1 MPVMR
6 LWQYPMRR
14 LIGMTP
20 PPVVPVLRL
29 AGIIGAISPLRAG
42 LTLAGLAPL
51 LERAFRLP
59 GAKAVALS
67 INSPGGSA
75 AQSSLIHARIRSL
88 AAERKLPVLAF
99 VEDVAASGG
108 YWLACAGDEIHADAT
123 SIVGSIG
130 VITAGFGFP
139 ELLERIGVERRLH
152 ATGPHKAMLDPFRP
166 EQPGDVERLKE
177 IQGDLFESFKALV
190 RERRAGRL
198 KAGEG
203 ELFTGAV
210 WSGRRALEMGLVD
223 GIGEMRQ
230 VLRARYGE
238 KVRLAA
244 IGARRGWLSRR
255 LRPEITPGDWA
266 DGALAALEERMLWA
280 RYGL

>member
-1 MPVMR
+1 MLTSWTYPV
-6 LWQYPMRR
+6 RR
-14 LIGMTP
+14 AIGATP

-29 AGIIGAISPLRAG
+29 TGIIGTISPLRPG
-42 LTLAGLAPL
+42 LTLAGLAAL

-59 GAKAVALS
+59 GAKAVALA

-75 AQSSLIHARIRSL
+75 AQSSLIHNRIRQL
-88 AAERKLPVLAF
+88 AAERSLPVLAF

-108 YWLACAGDEIHADAT
+108 YWLACAADEIHADAT
-123 SIVGSIG
+123 SILGSIG
-130 VITAGFGFP
+130 VVSASFGFP
-139 ELLERIGVERRLH
+139 ELLTRIGVERRLH
-152 ATGPHKAMLDPFRP
+152 TTGPHKAMLDPFRP

-190 RERRAGRL
+190 RERRAGKL
-198 KAGEG
+198 KAPES
-203 ELFTGAV
+203 EIFTGAV
-210 WSGRRALEMGLVD
+210 WSGKRALEMGLID

-238 KVRLAA
+238 KLRLVA
-244 IGARRGWLSRR
+244 IGGRRGWLSRR
-255 LRPEITPGDWA
+255 LRPEIAPGDWA
-266 DGALAALEERMLWA
+266 EGALAALEERMLWS

>member
-1 MPVMR
+1 MLTSWTYPV
-6 LWQYPMRR
+6 RR
-14 LIGMTP
+14 AIGATP

-29 AGIIGAISPLRAG
+29 TGIIGAISPLRPG
-42 LTLAGLAPL
+42 LTLAGVAAL

-59 GAKAVALS
+59 GAKAVALA

-75 AQSSLIHARIRSL
+75 AQSSLIHSRIRQL
-88 AAERKLPVLAF
+88 AAERSLPVLAF

-123 SIVGSIG
+123 SILGSIG
-130 VITAGFGFP
+130 VVSASFGFP
-139 ELLERIGVERRLH
+139 ELLNRIGVERRLYT
-152 ATGPHKAMLDPFRP
+152 TGPHKAMLDPFRP
-166 EQPGDVERLKE
+166 EQPGDIERLKE

-190 RERRAGRL
+190 RERRAGKL
-198 KAGEG
+198 KAPES
-203 ELFTGAV
+203 EIFTGAV
-210 WSGRRALEMGLVD
+210 WSGKRALEMGLID

-238 KVRLAA
+238 KLRLVA
-244 IGARRGWLSRR
+244 IGGRRGWLSRR
-255 LRPEITPGDWA
+255 LRPEIAPGDWA
-266 DGALAALEERMLWA
+266 EGALAALEERMLWS

>member
-1 MPVMR
+1 MLTSWTYPV
-6 LWQYPMRR
+6 RR
-14 LIGMTP
+14 AIGAPP

-29 AGIIGAISPLRAG
+29 TGIIGTISPLRPG
-42 LTLAGLAPL
+42 LTLAGLAAL

-59 GAKAVALS
+59 GAKAVALA

-75 AQSSLIHARIRSL
+75 AQSSLIHNRIRQL
-88 AAERKLPVLAF
+88 AAERSLPVLTF

-123 SIVGSIG
+123 SILGSIG
-130 VITAGFGFP
+130 VVSASFGFP
-139 ELLERIGVERRLH
+139 ELLNRIGVERRLYT
-152 ATGPHKAMLDPFRP
+152 TGPHKAMLDPFRP

-190 RERRAGRL
+190 RERRAGKL
-198 KAGEG
+198 KAPES
-203 ELFTGAV
+203 EIFTGAV
-210 WSGRRALEMGLVD
+210 WSGKRALEMGLID

-238 KVRLAA
+238 KLRLVA
-244 IGARRGWLSRR
+244 IVGRRGWLSRR
-255 LRPEITPGDWA
+255 LRPEIAPGDWA
-266 DGALAALEERMLWA
+266 EGALAALEERMLWS

>member
-1 MPVMR
+1 MLTSWTYPV
-6 LWQYPMRR
+6 RR
-14 LIGMTP
+14 AIGATP

-29 AGIIGAISPLRAG
+29 TGIIGAISPLRPG
-42 LTLAGLAPL
+42 LTLAGLAAL

-59 GAKAVALS
+59 GAKAVALA

-75 AQSSLIHARIRSL
+75 AQSSLIHNRIRQL
-88 AAERKLPVLAF
+88 AAERSLPVLAF

-108 YWLACAGDEIHADAT
+108 YWLACAADEIHADAT
-123 SIVGSIG
+123 SILGSIG
-130 VITAGFGFP
+130 VVSASFGFP
-139 ELLERIGVERRLH
+139 ELLTRIGVERRLH
-152 ATGPHKAMLDPFRP
+152 TTGPHKAMLDPFRP

-190 RERRAGRL
+190 RERRAGKL
-198 KAGEG
+198 KAPES
-203 ELFTGAV
+203 EIFTGAV
-210 WSGRRALEMGLVD
+210 WSGKRALEMGLID

-238 KVRLAA
+238 KLRLVA
-244 IGARRGWLSRR
+244 IGGRRGWLSRR
-255 LRPEITPGDWA
+255 LRPEIAPGDWA
-266 DGALAALEERMLWA
+266 EGALAALEERMLWS

>member
-1 MPVMR
+1 MMTS
-6 LWQYPMRR
+6 WSYPMRR
-14 LIGMTP
+14 LIGMQP
-20 PPVVPVLRL
+20 PPAVPVVRL
-29 AGIIGAISPLRAG
+29 AGIIGAVSPLRPG

-75 AQSSLIHARIRSL
+75 AQSSLIHTRIRALS
-88 AAERKLPVLAF
+88 AERKLPVLAF

-108 YWLACAGDEIHADAT
+108 YWLACAGDEVHADAT
-123 SIVGSIG
+123 SILGSIG
-130 VITAGFGFP
+130 VVSASFGFP
-139 ELLERIGVERRLH
+139 ELLNRIGVERRLYT
-152 ATGPHKAMLDPFRP
+152 TGPHKAMLDPFRP

-190 RERRAGRL
+190 RERRAGKL

-210 WSGRRALEMGLVD
+210 WSGRRALEMGLID
-223 GIGEMRQ
+223 GLGEMRQ
-230 VLRARYGE
+230 VLRARYGD
-238 KVRLAA
+238 KVRLVTV
-244 IGARRGWLSRR
+244 GGRRGWLSRR
-255 LRPEITPGDWA
+255 LRPEIGPGDWA
-266 DGALAALEERMLWA
+266 EGALAALEERMLWS

>member
-1 MPVMR
+1 MLTSWTYPV
-6 LWQYPMRR
+6 RR
-14 LIGMTP
+14 AIGATP

-29 AGIIGAISPLRAG
+29 TGIIGTISPLRPG
-42 LTLAGLAPL
+42 LTLAGLAAL

-59 GAKAVALS
+59 GAKAVALA

-75 AQSSLIHARIRSL
+75 AQSSLIHNRIRQL
-88 AAERKLPVLAF
+88 AAERSLPVLAF

-108 YWLACAGDEIHADAT
+108 YWLACAADEIHADAT
-123 SIVGSIG
+123 SILGSIG
-130 VITAGFGFP
+130 VVSASFGFP
-139 ELLERIGVERRLH
+139 ELLNRIGVERRLH
-152 ATGPHKAMLDPFRP
+152 TTGPHKAMLDPFRP

-190 RERRAGRL
+190 RERRAGKL
-198 KAGEG
+198 KAPES
-203 ELFTGAV
+203 EIFTGAV
-210 WSGRRALEMGLVD
+210 WSGKRALEMGLID

-238 KVRLAA
+238 KLRLVA
-244 IGARRGWLSRR
+244 IGGRRGWLSRR
-255 LRPEITPGDWA
+255 LRPEIAPGDWA
-266 DGALAALEERMLWA
+266 EGALAALEERMLWS

>member
-1 MPVMR
+1 MLTSWTYPV
-6 LWQYPMRR
+6 RR
-14 LIGMTP
+14 AIGATP

-29 AGIIGAISPLRAG
+29 TGIIGAISPLRPG
-42 LTLAGLAPL
+42 LTLAGVAAL

-59 GAKAVALS
+59 GAKAVALA

-75 AQSSLIHARIRSL
+75 AQSSLIHSRIRQL
-88 AAERKLPVLAF
+88 AAERSLPVLAF

-108 YWLACAGDEIHADAT
+108 YWLACAADEIHADAT
-123 SIVGSIG
+123 SILGSIG
-130 VITAGFGFP
+130 VVSASFGFP
-139 ELLERIGVERRLH
+139 ELLNRIGVERRLH
-152 ATGPHKAMLDPFRP
+152 TTGPHKAMLDPFRP

-190 RERRAGRL
+190 RERRAGKL
-198 KAGEG
+198 KAPES
-203 ELFTGAV
+203 EIFTGAV
-210 WSGRRALEMGLVD
+210 WSGKRALEMGLID

-238 KVRLAA
+238 KLRLVA
-244 IGARRGWLSRR
+244 IGGRRGWLSRR
-255 LRPEITPGDWA
+255 LRPEIAPGDWA
-266 DGALAALEERMLWA
+266 EGALAALEERMLWS

>member
-1 MPVMR
+1 MMTS
-6 LWQYPMRR
+6 WSYPMRR
-14 LIGMTP
+14 LIGMQP
-20 PPVVPVLRL
+20 PPAVPVVRL
-29 AGIIGAISPLRAG
+29 AGIIGAVSPLRPG

-75 AQSSLIHARIRSL
+75 AQSSLIHTRIRALS
-88 AAERKLPVLAF
+88 AERKLPVLAF

-108 YWLACAGDEIHADAT
+108 YWLACAGDEVHADAT
-123 SIVGSIG
+123 SILGSIG
-130 VITAGFGFP
+130 VVSASFGFP
-139 ELLERIGVERRLH
+139 ELLNRIGVERRLYT
-152 ATGPHKAMLDPFRP
+152 TGPHKAMLDPFRP

-190 RERRAGRL
+190 RERRAGKL

-203 ELFTGAV
+203 GAV
-210 WSGRRALEMGLVD
+210 HRGGLVRPAGAGDGPDRRHRRDAPGLARALRRQGPAGRRRRAAWLALAPPA
-223 GIGEMRQ
+223 
-230 VLRARYGE
+230 ARD
-238 KVRLAA
+238 R
-244 IGARRGWLSRR
+244 
-255 LRPEITPGDWA
+255 PGDWA
-266 DGALAALEERMLWA
+266 EGALAALEERMLWS

>member
-1 MPVMR
+1 MLTSWTYPV
-6 LWQYPMRR
+6 RR
-14 LIGMTP
+14 AIGATP

-29 AGIIGAISPLRAG
+29 TGIIGAISPLRPG
-42 LTLAGLAPL
+42 LTLAGLAAL

-59 GAKAVALS
+59 GAKAVALA

-75 AQSSLIHARIRSL
+75 AQSSLIHNRIRQL
-88 AAERKLPVLAF
+88 AAERSLPVLAF

-108 YWLACAGDEIHADAT
+108 YWLACAADEIHADAT
-123 SIVGSIG
+123 SILGSIG
-130 VITAGFGFP
+130 VVSASFGFP
-139 ELLERIGVERRLH
+139 ELLTRIGVERRLH
-152 ATGPHKAMLDPFRP
+152 TTGPHKAMLDPFRP

-190 RERRAGRL
+190 RERRAGKL
-198 KAGEG
+198 KAPES
-203 ELFTGAV
+203 EIFTGAV
-210 WSGRRALEMGLVD
+210 WSGKRALEMGLID

-238 KVRLAA
+238 KLRLVA
-244 IGARRGWLSRR
+244 IGGRRGWLSRR
-255 LRPEITPGDWA
+255 LRPELAPGDWA
-266 DGALAALEERMLWA
+266 EGALAALEERMLWS

>member
-1 MPVMR
+1 MLTSWTYPV
-6 LWQYPMRR
+6 RR
-14 LIGMTP
+14 AIGATP

-29 AGIIGAISPLRAG
+29 TGIIGAISPLRPG
-42 LTLAGLAPL
+42 LTLAGVAAL

-59 GAKAVALS
+59 GAKAVALA

-75 AQSSLIHARIRSL
+75 AQSSLIHNRIRQL
-88 AAERKLPVLAF
+88 AAERSLPVLAF

-123 SIVGSIG
+123 SILGSIG
-130 VITAGFGFP
+130 VVSASFGFP
-139 ELLERIGVERRLH
+139 ELLNRIGVERRLYT
-152 ATGPHKAMLDPFRP
+152 TGPHKAMLDPFRP
-166 EQPGDVERLKE
+166 EQPGDIERLKE

-190 RERRAGRL
+190 RERRAGKL
-198 KAGEG
+198 KAPES
-203 ELFTGAV
+203 EIFTGAV
-210 WSGRRALEMGLVD
+210 WSGKRALEMGLID

-238 KVRLAA
+238 KLRLVA
-244 IGARRGWLSRR
+244 IGGRRGWLSRR
-255 LRPEITPGDWA
+255 LRPEIAPGDWA
-266 DGALAALEERMLWA
+266 EGALAALEERMLWS

>member
-29 AGIIGAISPLRAG
+29 AGIIGAISPLRPG

-59 GAKAVALS
+59 GAKAVALAV
-67 INSPGGSA
+67 NSPGGSA
-75 AQSSLIHARIRSL
+75 AQSSLIHARIRAL
-88 AAERKLPVLAF
+88 AAERKLPVLTF

-123 SIVGSIG
+123 SILGSIG
-130 VITAGFGFP
+130 VVSASFGFP
-139 ELLERIGVERRLH
+139 ELLNRIGVERRLYT
-152 ATGPHKAMLDPFRP
+152 TGPHKAMLDPFRP

-190 RERRAGRL
+190 RERRAGKL
-198 KAGEG
+198 KAPEG

-210 WSGRRALEMGLVD
+210 WSGRRALEMGLID
-223 GIGEMRQ
+223 GLGEMRQ

-238 KVRLAA
+238 KVRLIA
-244 IGARRGWLSRR
+244 IGGRRGWLSRR
-255 LRPEITPGDWA
+255 LRPEFAPGDWA
-266 DGALAALEERMLWA
+266 EGALAALEERMIWA